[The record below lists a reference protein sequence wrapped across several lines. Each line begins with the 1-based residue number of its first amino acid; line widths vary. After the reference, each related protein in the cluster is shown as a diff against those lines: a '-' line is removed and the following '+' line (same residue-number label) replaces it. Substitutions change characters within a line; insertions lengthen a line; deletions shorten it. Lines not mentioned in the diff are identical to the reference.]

1 MSKVSII
8 VPAYNAEQYLHQC
21 LDSIICQTLEDIQ
34 IICIN
39 DGSKDSTL
47 AIMQEYASRDS
58 RILVVDK
65 PNTGYG
71 HSMNVGMEQATG
83 EYIGIVESDDYV
95 LPDMYKTLYD
105 LAKEHDLDFIKSD
118 FISFMEA
125 DGKRIDHERKLSP
138 DARFYNRVINPQLK
152 ENRPIFRFPIN
163 TWTGIYKKAF
173 LDQHNIRHNET
184 PGASYQDNGF
194 WFQTF
199 CRATRAY
206 FLNKPFYMNRRDNP
220 NSSIYNKE
228 KVYCMSEEYAFIY
241 SLMDREP
248 ALKAAFMDVYF
259 LKKYHNYM
267 FTYNRVAL
275 EFKLPFIRHFS
286 NEFKAALESGE
297 LDTAFF
303 SDSERKTLQRIMD
316 DPDRYYMERIA
327 GEVQKAKWD
336 SGAGDV
342 SSMLQASRVYK
353 VGLVVTFLPRKI
365 RNFIRFLTYSARKLC
380 RKYL

>member
-8 VPAYNAEQYLHQC
+8 VPAYNAEQYLRQC
-21 LDSIICQTLEDIQ
+21 LDSIVAQTLEDIQ
-34 IICIN
+34 ILCIN
-39 DGSKDSTL
+39 DGSKDGTL

-58 RILVVDK
+58 RVLVVDK
-65 PNTGYG
+65 PNAGYG
-71 HSMNVGMEQATG
+71 HSMNVGISEASG

-95 LPDMYKTLYD
+95 LPDMYKTLYS

-125 DGKRIDHERKLSP
+125 DGKRIDHDRKLSP
-138 DARFYNRVINPQLK
+138 NGAFYNRVINPQGK
-152 ENRPIFRFPIN
+152 ENRPIFRFPMN
-163 TWTGIYKKAF
+163 TWSGIYKKAF
-173 LDQHNIRHNET
+173 LDQHIIRHNET

-199 CRATRAY
+199 CRATRVY

-228 KVYCMSEEYAFIY
+228 KVYCMSEEYAYIY
-241 SLMDREP
+241 SFMEREP

-259 LKKYHNYM
+259 LKKFHNYM
-267 FTYNRVAL
+267 FTFNRVAL

-286 NEFKAALESGE
+286 TEFKASLENGE
-297 LDTAFF
+297 LDRGMF
-303 SDSERKTLQRIMD
+303 SEQEWKTLQYIID

-327 GEVQKAKWD
+327 GEVQKAKQNGGFHEVT
-336 SGAGDV
+336 SI
-342 SSMLQASRVYK
+342 LQASRIYK
-353 VGLVVTFLPRKI
+353 AGLIVTFIPRKI
-365 RNFIRFLTYSARKLC
+365 RDLLCLMSAKL
-380 RKYL
+380 RESKSL